1 MKMKEKQPRPQLPN
15 RFLKFQKDYPE
26 IFDLYEQLGSATRAA
41 GPLDAKT
48 HALVKL
54 GIAAGASMEGAVHSH
69 VRRARAAGCS
79 PEEIRQVA
87 LLALTTLGFPRMMTI
102 LSWIDEML

>member
-1 MKMKEKQPRPQLPN
+1 MKKKKPSAKLPS
-15 RFLKFQKDYPE
+15 RFLKFQKDYPD
-26 IFDLYEQLGSATRAA
+26 IFDLYEQLGAATRSA

-69 VRRARAAGCS
+69 VRRAREVGCS
-79 PEEIRQVA
+79 DGEIRQVA
-87 LLALTTLGFPRMMTI
+87 LVALTTLGFPRMMTI
-102 LSWIDEML
+102 LSWIDETL